1 MMLRRAELWGGLFWL
16 AVGAFVT
23 WQGWL
28 LELGTLREPGSGFV
42 FFWLGLIISAF
53 AAFIAI
59 GGARGG
65 GPLLGDL
72 WRGARWRNVLLVV
85 LALIAFGFMFERL
98 GFVICSL
105 ALLLFLMTVVD
116 PVRPVLAIPISV
128 IAAGGVWYVLEKML
142 LVQLPKGSWVEDLL
156 PF

>member
-1 MMLRRAELWGGLFWL
+1 LRGE
-16 AVGAFVT
+16 
-23 WQGWL
+23 
-28 LELGTLREPGSGFV
+28 
-42 FFWLGLIISAF
+42 
-53 AAFIAI
+53 
-59 GGARGG
+59 

-85 LALIAFGFMFERL
+85 LSLIVFGFLFERL

-116 PVRPVLAIPISV
+116 PVRPTISIPVSL
-128 IAAGGVWYVLEKML
+128 IAAVGVWYVLEKML
-142 LVQLPKGSWVEDLL
+142 LVQLPKGTWVEDFI

>member
-1 MMLRRAELWGGLFWL
+1 MMLRRAEFWGGLFWL
-16 AVGAFVT
+16 AVGAFVA

-42 FFWLGLIISAF
+42 FFWLGLIIVAF
-53 AAFIAI
+53 STSIAI
-59 GGARGG
+59 GGLRGE
-65 GPLLGDL
+65 GPLLDDL

-85 LALIAFGFMFERL
+85 LALIAFGFLFERL
-98 GFVICSL
+98 GFVLCSL

-116 PVRPVLAIPISV
+116 PVRPTISIPVSL
-128 IAAGGVWYVLEKML
+128 IAAVGVWYVLEKML
-142 LVQLPKGSWVEDLL
+142 LVQLPKGTWIEDYI

>member
-1 MMLRRAELWGGLFWL
+1 M
-16 AVGAFVT
+16 
-23 WQGWL
+23 
-28 LELGTLREPGSGFV
+28 
-42 FFWLGLIISAF
+42 
-53 AAFIAI
+53 
-59 GGARGG
+59 
-65 GPLLGDL
+65 
-72 WRGARWRNVLLVV
+72 LLVV

-142 LVQLPKGSWVEDLL
+142 LVQLPKGSWIEDLIL
-156 PF
+156 L

>member
-1 MMLRRAELWGGLFWL
+1 MMLRRAEFWGGLFWL
-16 AVGAFVT
+16 GVGAFVA

-28 LELGTLREPGSGFV
+28 LELGTLREPGSGFM

-53 AAFIAI
+53 AVSIAV
-59 GGARGG
+59 GGLRGE
-65 GPLLGDL
+65 GPLLTDL

-85 LALIAFGFMFERL
+85 LALIAFGFLFERL
-98 GFVICSL
+98 GFVVCSL

-116 PVRPVLAIPISV
+116 PVRPVISIPVSL
-128 IAAGGVWYVLEKML
+128 IAAVGVWYVLEKML
-142 LVQLPKGSWVEDLL
+142 LVQLPKGTWIEDFI